1 MSDYSPSADE
11 DEEFEYLDG
20 VSEEEDMEVAGG
32 EEGEEGEDEDED
44 GFDILNFLDDQDD
57 IPTAIAALGGMA
69 NDSVLENMRRRGL
82 QHNTREQDGPRTRR
96 TSRSVRFADEDL
108 SAEEEPEDL
117 EEEPHAYKVDKWSDE
132 QAEQL
137 GFAPPTS
144 TKAQK
149 RREQA
154 RVRKMAEGR
163 VVRDR
168 SGMPEV
174 AKDLLGKGN
183 TCFFRAEYDEAE
195 KIFMNCIRIAPEFP
209 DAYSSLSSLFAEK
222 GDHTRAMNFLMVA
235 AHLTKKESQIW
246 KDAAVMSRS
255 QGALRQAVY
264 CLNQVIRRE
273 KNDLEWRYERGLI
286 LKDLN
291 MERKALEDLMYYHDR
306 CPDDPENIKTITR
319 LLYSMDRLDDARNA
333 IQSYIETYP
342 ETTDLT
348 HINLLSELY
357 MHPDIRDWNALLGLM
372 EETREAGWA
381 DPQDLPTE
389 LESKEAI
396 AYAHLGDVEKA
407 SAICQKLLEK
417 PVDIFPDVFI
427 YVATEFEAL
436 QMYDYAVPFLER
448 LACEAHGSSMDV
460 WRRYA
465 NACQQAEGGI
475 QGAIEACTKVVQR
488 VSRDNP
494 DFIDAVIRLAD
505 LLLENGQIEEAKSSL
520 AELESVDPY
529 PGGVLTIPEHVYTT
543 RSRVLKAC
551 ECDDLYSMLFY
562 EPVLKSL
569 KLIFH
574 SPDNVERK
582 GRKKSGDGGDK
593 VGNDL
598 FVWESSQEKRRKKAK
613 QQDGGVE
620 EPSMFGADM
629 EESDVNIPVLSNPL
643 KDNQCFDVVVHL
655 IKVLLKQGEI
665 EKAHDICDLA
675 VTVLSKKHPNKDRR
689 DTVKMYLADCQCRM
703 GDLSSALKHIKAP
716 ADHWPD
722 SAEVWNI
729 FTKITLG
736 VGGVRQTSKYIS
748 NMRRRHPHSLAL
760 ALLNGHVFLQSHQY
774 AAALGEYFD
783 AYRMGPWEP
792 VVKMCIANLFVNYA
806 CVTKKD
812 RDMALMHA
820 FAWMQEYAKLRKNN
834 VEFAYNAGRIAHQF
848 SLLHLAVPLYKEAL
862 MHHDH
867 ANLPFDMEQLEIERN
882 AFNNGHVSRISHYI
896 SKGSLNPKKSDLSR
910 ESAFN
915 LALLLR
921 ESGAHELAKKCMK
934 KYLVF

>member
-1 MSDYSPSADE
+1 MSDYSPSVDE

-20 VSEEEDMEVAGG
+20 VSEEENLEVAGG
-32 EEGEEGEDEDED
+32 EEEEEDDED

-96 TSRSVRFADEDL
+96 TSRSVRFADE
-108 SAEEEPEDL
+108 EPEDL

-137 GFAPPTS
+137 GFAPPIKS
-144 TKAQK
+144 SEEK
-149 RREQA
+149 RA
-154 RVRKMAEGR
+154 
-163 VVRDR
+163 
-168 SGMPEV
+168 
-174 AKDLLGKGN
+174 GKGSKDGGG
-183 TCFFRAEYDEAE
+183 EGGSY
-195 KIFMNCIRIAPEFP
+195 KSHEFSHGGC
-209 DAYSSLSSLFAEK
+209 AS
-222 GDHTRAMNFLMVA
+222 H
-235 AHLTKKESQIW
+235 KEGVS
-246 KDAAVMSRS
+246 DLEGCSVMSRS

-291 MERKALEDLMYYHDR
+291 MERKALEDLMYYHER

-381 DPQDLPTE
+381 DPEDMPTE

-396 AYAHLGDVEKA
+396 AYAHL
-407 SAICQKLLEK
+407 
-417 PVDIFPDVFI
+417 
-427 YVATEFEAL
+427 ATEFEAL

-465 NACQQAEGGI
+465 HACQQAEGGI

-582 GRKKSGDGGDK
+582 GRKKLG
-593 VGNDL
+593 
-598 FVWESSQEKRRKKAK
+598 
-613 QQDGGVE
+613 
-620 EPSMFGADM
+620 M
-629 EESDVNIPVLSNPL
+629 EAINW
-643 KDNQCFDVVVHL
+643 K
-655 IKVLLKQGEI
+655 
-665 EKAHDICDLA
+665 
-675 VTVLSKKHPNKDRR
+675 
-689 DTVKMYLADCQCRM
+689 
-703 GDLSSALKHIKAP
+703 
-716 ADHWPD
+716 
-722 SAEVWNI
+722 
-729 FTKITLG
+729 
-736 VGGVRQTSKYIS
+736 
-748 NMRRRHPHSLAL
+748 
-760 ALLNGHVFLQSHQY
+760 
-774 AAALGEYFD
+774 
-783 AYRMGPWEP
+783 
-792 VVKMCIANLFVNYA
+792 
-806 CVTKKD
+806 
-812 RDMALMHA
+812 
-820 FAWMQEYAKLRKNN
+820 
-834 VEFAYNAGRIAHQF
+834 
-848 SLLHLAVPLYKEAL
+848 
-862 MHHDH
+862 
-867 ANLPFDMEQLEIERN
+867 
-882 AFNNGHVSRISHYI
+882 
-896 SKGSLNPKKSDLSR
+896 
-910 ESAFN
+910 
-915 LALLLR
+915 
-921 ESGAHELAKKCMK
+921 
-934 KYLVF
+934 